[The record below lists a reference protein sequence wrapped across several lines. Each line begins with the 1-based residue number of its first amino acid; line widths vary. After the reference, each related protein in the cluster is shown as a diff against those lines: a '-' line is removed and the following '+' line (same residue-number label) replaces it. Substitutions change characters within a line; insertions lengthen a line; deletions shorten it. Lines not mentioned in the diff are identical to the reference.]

1 MKNDAADSEM
11 SSPADPEISASDHV
25 ANLVSDLRVLAA
37 SEIDYYRARLVY
49 GRSVAK
55 WTGLYLALSLFM
67 LFGAVVGLILGLL
80 ITVSQVIGAF
90 LATIAIFIGFLIVGF
105 IFALLARRSSRNFQ
119 FPELSGNSDE

>member
-1 MKNDAADSEM
+1 MKNDVADPEM
-11 SSPADPEISASDHV
+11 PSPADPETSASDHV
-25 ANLVSDLRVLAA
+25 AKLVSDIRVLAA
-37 SEIDYYRARLVY
+37 SEIDYYRARLAY

-80 ITVSQVIGAF
+80 ITLSQLIGAF
-90 LATIAIFIGFLIVGF
+90 LATISVFIGSLIIGF

-119 FPELSGNSDE
+119 FPELSENDDE